1 MQFLYRLLIR
11 LSFLALFL
19 STKCLLILFFIPRS
33 PLYNWSL
40 YIDIFLPASFLMTAD
55 LLLYLA
61 ALHLQ
66 LRQHPIL
73 SFLRYFLPNEFLLD
87 LESFVF
93 AVMYVV
99 PFDWN
104 LLLVEVEAFI
114 CYELFHYCEE
124 ITGFEELSS

>member
-1 MQFLYRLLIR
+1 
-11 LSFLALFL
+11 
-19 STKCLLILFFIPRS
+19 
-33 PLYNWSL
+33 
-40 YIDIFLPASFLMTAD
+40 MTAD

-66 LRQHPIL
+66 FRQHSIL
-73 SFLRYFLPNEFLLD
+73 SFLRDFLPNELLLD
-87 LESFVF
+87 LKSFVF

-104 LLLVEVEAFI
+104 FLLVEVEALI
-114 CYELFHYCEE
+114 CDELFHDCEE